1 MQTWKGGRVQLLR
14 SGLSTPCSLSLSQT
28 HVLCDV
34 RGKMMRDFRFRMFTL
49 PRIPWDSKSSR

>member
-1 MQTWKGGRVQLLR
+1 MQTWKGGRGRLLR